1 MGPRGSETTTMI
13 TGDVMELH
21 HLIYK
26 ERKEYARAVEALV
39 NIHRIARVAAGDSKP
54 RDEDRTCIAEVMEE
68 ARKAILASLNGNP
81 ELMSELIAA
90 MMR

>member
-1 MGPRGSETTTMI
+1 MGPRGSETAMMI

-21 HLIYK
+21 RLIYK
-26 ERKEYARAVEALV
+26 ERQEYAKAVGALV
-39 NIHRIARVAAGDSKP
+39 NIHRIARVAARESKS

-81 ELMSELIAA
+81 KLLSELFAL
-90 MMR
+90 